1 MINNVRKTVL
11 SILNKNNYG
20 YISPDDF
27 NMFARQAQ
35 REVFENYFYQYAHAN
50 NKTNSRTA
58 GSGYADIAAK
68 HEQAI
73 DTFHVTE
80 ALSYDAASTS
90 YLAPSLLTTGSEPYL
105 VMGMDILDTG
115 VLKGEASKVSVA
127 KARMLSRS
135 NLTLPTYNNAIY
147 SEDGGKITT
156 QPNPAAA
163 GDVEC
168 RYIRYPKDPNW
179 TYLSFGNGEPLFD
192 GTATDFQDFEVDL
205 SEESELINK
214 ILQMAGL
221 SIREI
226 QMATIASQEEV
237 ERKTEQK

>member
-11 SILNKNNYG
+11 SVLNKNNYG

-35 REVFENYFYQYAHAN
+35 REVFENYFYQYAQAN

-58 GSGYADIAAK
+58 GSGYADLAAK

-80 ALSYDAASTS
+80 ALPYDATTTS
-90 YLAPSLLTTGSEPYL
+90 YLAPSLLNTGSDAYL
-105 VMGMDILDTG
+105 VMGIDLLAAG
-115 VLKGEASKVSVA
+115 GQEASKVSVA

-135 NLTLPTYNNAIY
+135 NLTAPSYNNAIY
-147 SEDGGKITT
+147 SENAGMINPL
-156 QPNPAAA
+156 PNPAGA
-163 GDVEC
+163 DLVEC
-168 RYIRYPKDPNW
+168 RYIRYPQDPNW

-205 SEESELINK
+205 SEETELINK